1 MIPNFSEFK
10 LMLNFHGRNILSIL
24 VIYCQK
30 VLESYWKP
38 ERSYIKPLLLHYTI
52 HLLIR
57 ISYIVILCGET
68 PILPIWKKS
77 IFCRKKLVRI
87 ITSSPYRAHTAPLLL
102 ANRLL
107 SVTEINSYMV
117 GIFMHNYIHGILP
130 TTFSEYFERNRNVH
144 QCNTRQA
151 DDLRVPFARL
161 NVRIFSIKI
170 HGAQVWNSLP
180 QYIKSATSINDFKKK
195 LRNFLIDKNIHIA
208 VNQY

>member
-1 MIPNFSEFK
+1 
-10 LMLNFHGRNILSIL
+10 MLNFHGRTILSIL
-24 VIYCQK
+24 VMNCQK

-68 PILPIWKKS
+68 PILPIWKK
-77 IFCRKKLVRI
+77 ICCRKKLVRI
-87 ITSSPYRAHTAPLLL
+87 IINSPYRAHTAPLLL

-117 GIFMHNYIHGILP
+117 GIFMYNYIHGILP
-130 TTFSEYFERNRNVH
+130 TPFSAYFERNRNVH
-144 QCNTRQA
+144 HIIHGMQMICRYH
-151 DDLRVPFARL
+151 FARL

-180 QYIKSATSINDFKKK
+180 QYIKSATSVNDFKKK
-195 LRNFLIDKNIHIA
+195 LRNFLIDKDIRIA
-208 VNQY
+208 VTQY

>member
-1 MIPNFSEFK
+1 MIRNFSEFK

-24 VIYCQK
+24 VINCQT

-38 ERSYIKPLLLHYTI
+38 ERRYIKPLLLHYTI

-57 ISYIVILCGET
+57 IWYIVILCGET

-77 IFCRKKLVRI
+77 IFCRKKKLVRI
-87 ITSSPYRAHTAPLLL
+87 IISSPYRAHTAPLLL

-117 GIFMHNYIHGILP
+117 GIFMYNYIHGILP
-130 TTFSEYFERNRNVH
+130 NTFSEYFERNRNVH

-151 DDLRVPFARL
+151 DDLRVPFERL

-170 HGAQVWNSLP
+170 HGAHVWNSLL
-180 QYIKSATSINDFKKK
+180 QYIN
-195 LRNFLIDKNIHIA
+195 LPH
-208 VNQY
+208 Q

>member
-1 MIPNFSEFK
+1 MWGNTYSTNLEKINLLQKIIP
-10 LMLNFHGRNILSIL
+10 
-24 VIYCQK
+24 
-30 VLESYWKP
+30 
-38 ERSYIKPLLLHYTI
+38 
-52 HLLIR
+52 
-57 ISYIVILCGET
+57 
-68 PILPIWKKS
+68 
-77 IFCRKKLVRI
+77 
-87 ITSSPYRAHTAPLLL
+87 SSPYRAHTAPLLL

-117 GIFMHNYIHGILP
+117 GIFMYNYIHGILP

-180 QYIKSATSINDFKKK
+180 QYIKSATSINDFKKI
-195 LRNFLIDKNIHIA
+195 LRNFLINKNIHIA
-208 VNQY
+208 MTQY